1 MGSGLQCCRGGVGT
15 VKGSGAD
22 CTHGVE
28 LGEGTDHVRTSG
40 VGLGVAGQGAWG
52 GWGRGLQGP

>member
-1 MGSGLQCCRGGVGT
+1 M